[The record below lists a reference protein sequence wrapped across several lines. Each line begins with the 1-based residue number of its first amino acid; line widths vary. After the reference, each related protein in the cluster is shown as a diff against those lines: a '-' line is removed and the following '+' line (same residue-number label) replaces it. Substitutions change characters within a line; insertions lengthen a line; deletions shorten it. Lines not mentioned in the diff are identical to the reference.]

1 MWYLLSTA
9 KARVSKGNYIS
20 GFPINET
27 ALYANRDYFK
37 EEASIYVT
45 GKKTAKETNTNEE
58 EKGEKVKK
66 EEKDEKEENDT
77 TTASRSKYVVP
88 TETKEEE
95 LPMDK
100 KKENA
105 SACILNNQFIY
116 IIGGY
121 CDIEFL
127 NDLEKYTIAT
137 DSMETIKILSE

>member
-1 MWYLLSTA
+1 MYSITNDEW
-9 KARVSKGNYIS
+9 KDI
-20 GFPINET
+20 
-27 ALYANRDYFK
+27 
-37 EEASIYVT
+37 AS
-45 GKKTAKETNTNEE
+45 
-58 EKGEKVKK
+58 
-66 EEKDEKEENDT
+66 
-77 TTASRSKYVVP
+77 
-88 TETKEEE
+88 
-95 LPMDK
+95 MDK